1 VSFATDVTI
10 NGHGVAYQ
18 VEAFYRDTGLA
29 YTWATVAHTYSNVD
43 YEPRIVS
50 VGRLQRGLTNDHNL
64 AASSVEVVLDNTD
77 GLMDWLVNRDTSESN
92 VFKIEFRLY
101 AVSYNPATPGT
112 ISRKQLGTFGM
123 LDWPRRSPK
132 TVTLMLVDSVMID
145 GAELALPPSLRDW
158 VTLATSTPSNNPLC
172 KSASTLIDDPT
183 FYTPYTAPLQLAFGN
198 VTVDLQKTADGDLPT
213 TNSNF
218 DRRALVLCVT
228 TDGQS
233 VPTANDVETLFLKVQ
248 GTDPVSIGLNG
259 LDVPKTFN
267 KGRFPGTIWTPQ
279 RSDAITKDG
288 RTWRII
294 WVDIHMRAL
303 LGFLV
308 FKTTQQSGAVFVQSA
323 VPDWLADPN
332 HWQDL
337 YGILG
342 FAASGF
348 PYSSRTY
355 PSTTIPSFGTGVRAP
370 EIAYDLLA
378 YYSHG
383 LTTADVDLTSFQ
395 KAAQMLPGFFA
406 SGVIN
411 DMAEIG
417 TTRDPTQLGFNP
429 LISNNSFVTAEAAG
443 GRLKQVLADLCRSG
457 SFDIFASWGGVFT
470 ATAQTSSFADQ
481 LAAATLVEL
490 DETLIVDGDWEDRVP
505 SAGERWAPHNQM
517 YLDGVNGRIGP
528 FNNEAAITAWG
539 RKLPVTLS
547 TKWVAPADYA
557 LIAAN
562 PNLSL
567 FNIAAVESKARQRV
581 KFVYGSLDALQFDLG
596 SYFKLSLKRG
606 LVLNPVFSSAV
617 FKVEQ
622 IDLLPSMGVYI
633 EAIWFDDLTS
643 DRPYFLDD
651 ETYSIVVQA
660 AGGRTATVTDGSATV
675 SFSSGDLFADGVTN
689 SDILVLKDVTQGN
702 GVYSRYRALRIA
714 GVDDVGLLHVSSA
727 DLNFGS
733 ALGTAVGQWEIH
745 RGAVTYSFLTSSDPT
760 HYPTSGYPPLYGKV
774 TDSTGVFSNSSAGN
788 KLLDG

>member
-18 VEAFYRDTGLA
+18 VEGFYRDTGLS
-29 YTWATVAHTYSNVD
+29 YSWATVAHTYSNVD

-123 LDWPRRSPK
+123 LDWPRRDARK
-132 TVTLMLVDSVMID
+132 ITLQLVDDVMVD
-145 GAELALPPSLRDW
+145 GAELAFAPSLRDW
-158 VTLATSTPSNNPLC
+158 VTLTNANYGNCPLC
-172 KSASTLIDDPT
+172 KSGNTLVDGPT
-183 FYTPYTAPLQLAFGN
+183 FYTPYAAPLQLAFGN
-198 VTVDLQKTADGDLPT
+198 IEVPLQKTLDADIPT
-213 TNSNF
+213 TSTNF
-218 DRRALVLCVT
+218 DRRAWVVCVT
-228 TDGQS
+228 TDGQTS
-233 VPTANDVETLFLKVQ
+233 PYPNEVEHLTLKVD
-248 GTDPVSIGLNG
+248 GTDPVTAGLNG
-259 LDVPKTFN
+259 KLVPADFA
-267 KGRFPGTIWTPQ
+267 KGMFPGNIWKVQ

-294 WVDIHMRAL
+294 WIDMRMRRL
-303 LGFLV
+303 LGWLV
-308 FKTTQQSGAVFVQSA
+308 FQATSTSPGGANTSTM
-323 VPDWLADPN
+323 PEWLADPN

-337 YGILG
+337 YSLVG
-342 FAASGF
+342 FSAAGF

-406 SGVIN
+406 SGILN
-411 DMAEIG
+411 DLTELG
-417 TTRDPTQLGFNP
+417 TTRDPALLDFNP
-429 LISNNSFVTAEAAG
+429 SITQNFVTSEAVG
-443 GRLKQVLADLCRSG
+443 GKLKQTIAELCRSG
-457 SFDIFASWGGVFT
+457 SFDVFVSWGGVFT

-505 SAGERWAPHNQM
+505 SAGERWAPHNQV
-517 YLDGVNGRIGP
+517 YFEGINGRIGP
-528 FNNEAAITAWG
+528 FSNEAAITAWG
-539 RKLPVTLS
+539 RKMPVTIS
-547 TKWVAPADYA
+547 TKWVSPADYA
-557 LIAAN
+557 LIAAD
-562 PNLSL
+562 PNLNL
-567 FNIAAVESKARQRV
+567 FNTSSVESKARQRV

-675 SFSSGDLFADGVTN
+675 VFSSGDLFADGVTN